1 MKLRSGNRTLSI
13 MSYLSTT
20 HRCPL
25 GIWADQSVTPFSQQL
40 LHLSAFKHLGTRP
53 SRGHLCHP
61 WWTITACSQQEC
73 NVSPMMRSNQMLMSE
88 FGTTI
93 LRNPP
98 GLPLLPQAP
107 SDAISRSN
115 TVTSLKRQKERMS
128 KAIQKPAVEENP
140 NCAYKCVPSC
150 GAKVQGNGHLKSQPG
165 CGLH

>member
-1 MKLRSGNRTLSI
+1 MKPCYGNRMLSI

-20 HRCPL
+20 HRCL
-25 GIWADQSVTPFSQQL
+25 WADQSMTPFSQQL

-53 SRGHLCHP
+53 SRGHLCHL
-61 WWTITACSQQEC
+61 WCTIMVCSQQER
-73 NVSPMMRSNQMLMSE
+73 NVSSMMRSNQMLMSR

-93 LRNPP
+93 LCYPP
-98 GLPLLPQAP
+98 VLSLLPHVP
-107 SDAISRSN
+107 SDTFSRSN
-115 TVTSLKRQKERMS
+115 MVTSLKRQKERMS
-128 KAIQKPAVEENP
+128 MAIQKPAVEENP